1 MQRHVAPRPEH
12 EAVNRP
18 NEADLPEPAA
28 PAEEDA
34 IPELGAV
41 RRTYPIETRI
51 DAEQVRLLFSLGEAS
66 RWTIFGGILIVGLAF
81 FETAPVWS
89 LPVVFAIQLVAQ
101 LAFDRVRAGFR
112 ADPDAVPNA
121 MKWAHRYALVTLIS
135 GATWGAGS
143 LLWLPGSSFAHEIF
157 YILVLATL
165 VMATAV
171 SRANYPPAVAYYAIA
186 SCTPVTIMLLWRA
199 EPLSIA
205 TVVLAAMFFVTAAGW
220 TRRVNEG
227 YREAFRLRFE
237 NADLVERMN
246 RAHAAS
252 EQRRR
257 DAEESEARANA
268 AMQAKQEFLDIISHE
283 VRVPLDGLRNMA
295 MYLADEAVNDT
306 QMKIAA
312 SVEETSQLLRRLIDD
327 MIDFSEI
334 EARSLEL
341 KPRSFNPAELAAG
354 IVRLTRHQA
363 VARGLSLELDKGMD
377 IPPSMVA
384 DPDRVKQ
391 ILANLVGNAIKFT
404 YQGGVVVRIS
414 TLKTPDNE
422 TLFRFS
428 VTDTGPG
435 LTDEARRRIFDA
447 FAQGADARD
456 FRFAGK
462 AAGAGL
468 GLPISERLVR
478 MMGGHIGVDS
488 TLGQGST
495 FWFLLPAEP
504 GGAASYIASLRE
516 SDEPEHKREP
526 ERLIDLD
533 HLYELEQR
541 LGGSQITNHLVEGL
555 ERVLAI
561 HRNIEN
567 ARVLRD
573 GEALSSHAR
582 ELRLAAADIGLT
594 AVALVAGDIDSA
606 LSQGEADA
614 AMHSVPR
621 LQQKITATW
630 RALAKAYPSLAA

>member
-1 MQRHVAPRPEH
+1 
-12 EAVNRP
+12 
-18 NEADLPEPAA
+18 
-28 PAEEDA
+28 
-34 IPELGAV
+34 
-41 RRTYPIETRI
+41 
-51 DAEQVRLLFSLGEAS
+51 
-66 RWTIFGGILIVGLAF
+66 
-81 FETAPVWS
+81 
-89 LPVVFAIQLVAQ
+89 
-101 LAFDRVRAGFR
+101 
-112 ADPDAVPNA
+112 
-121 MKWAHRYALVTLIS
+121 
-135 GATWGAGS
+135 
-143 LLWLPGSSFAHEIF
+143 
-157 YILVLATL
+157 
-165 VMATAV
+165 
-171 SRANYPPAVAYYAIA
+171 
-186 SCTPVTIMLLWRA
+186 
-199 EPLSIA
+199 
-205 TVVLAAMFFVTAAGW
+205 
-220 TRRVNEG
+220 
-227 YREAFRLRFE
+227 
-237 NADLVERMN
+237 MN

-257 DAEESEARANA
+257 DAEEAEARARA

-363 VARGLSLELDKGMD
+363 VARGLSLELDKGID
-377 IPPSMVA
+377 LPPSMIA

-391 ILANLVGNAIKFT
+391 VLANLVGNAIKFT
-404 YQGGVVVRIS
+404 YQGGVVVRVS

-478 MMGGHIGVDS
+478 MMGGHIGVD
-488 TLGQGST
+488 TAPGQGST
-495 FWFLLPAEP
+495 FWFILPAEP

-516 SDEPEHKREP
+516 GDEPVRQREP
-526 ERLIDLD
+526 ERLLDLD

-541 LGGSQITNHLVEGL
+541 LGGAPITNHLVEGL
-555 ERVLAI
+555 ERILAI
-561 HRNIEN
+561 HRQIEK
-567 ARVLRD
+567 ARTLRD
-573 GEALSSHAR
+573 GEALSAHAR

-594 AVALVAGDIDSA
+594 AVALVAGDIDTA
-606 LSQGEADA
+606 LSHGEADA
-614 AMHSVPR
+614 AMHAVPR